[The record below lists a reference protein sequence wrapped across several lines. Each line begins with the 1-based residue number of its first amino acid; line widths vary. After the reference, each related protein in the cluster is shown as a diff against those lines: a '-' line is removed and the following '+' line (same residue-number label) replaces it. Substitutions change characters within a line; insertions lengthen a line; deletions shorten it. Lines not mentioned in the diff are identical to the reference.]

1 MLGVIPR
8 LKLLN
13 FVQIFVSTAV
23 SAVIVT
29 IKRPNCIDLLV
40 ARDLMDQ
47 QAESAKVNVVLHVI
61 ALAICPKC
69 N

>member
-29 IKRPNCIDLLV
+29 IKRSNCIDLLV

-47 QAESAKVNVVLHVI
+47 QAENGKVNVVLHVI

>member
-47 QAESAKVNVVLHVI
+47 HAENGKVNIVLHVK